1 MNLKVGLFYTCLV
14 NIFDPRLADKAKE
27 ILEFFG
33 YEVFVPE
40 SQTCCAQPNF
50 NSGDFNNSQELSKLF
65 IKNFHGLDYIV
76 IPSGSCTGMI
86 LKNYPDLINN
96 LQDEIKEKYNS
107 LKNNIFE
114 FSDFIYKKIGPEK
127 FSQFSLDK
135 ELTYHDSCSGLRQLK
150 IKDQPREILKK
161 IKGVKISEMSEP
173 EECCGFGGSFSLKFG
188 GISSEIAEKKCNDI
202 INTNVKNVCLGDLGC
217 ALNIKGKLDWMKKDI
232 EVSHLIDILH
242 KSMFKKENVI

>member
-1 MNLKVGLFYTCLV
+1 MKVGLFYTCLV
-14 NIFDPRLADKAKE
+14 NIFDPHLTDKAKE

-33 YEVFVPE
+33 YEVVVPK

-65 IKNFHGLDYIV
+65 IKSFHGLDYIV

-86 LKNYPDLINN
+86 LKNYPELINN

-107 LKNNIFE
+107 LKMNIFE

-188 GISSEIAEKKCNDI
+188 GISSEIVEKKCNDI

>member
-14 NIFDPRLADKAKE
+14 NIFDPHLTDKAKE

-33 YEVFVPE
+33 YEVVVPE

-86 LKNYPDLINN
+86 LKNYPELINN

-107 LKNNIFE
+107 LKMNIFE

>member
-14 NIFDPRLADKAKE
+14 NIFDPHLTDKAKE

-33 YEVFVPE
+33 YEVVVPE

-65 IKNFHGLDYIV
+65 INNFHGLDYIV
-76 IPSGSCTGMI
+76 VPSGSCTGMI
-86 LKNYPDLINN
+86 LKNYPELLTNS
-96 LQDEIKEKYNS
+96 QDEIKEKYNS
-107 LKNNIFE
+107 LKKNIFE

-127 FSQFSLDK
+127 FSQFSLER

-161 IKGVKISEMSEP
+161 IKGVKITEMNEP

-188 GISSEIAEKKCNDI
+188 GISSEIAEKKCLDI
-202 INTNVKNVCLGDLGC
+202 ISTNVKNVCLGDLGC

-242 KSMFKKENVI
+242 NSMFKKDNVI

>member
-1 MNLKVGLFYTCLV
+1 MKWSFLSHKHVVV
-14 NIFDPRLADKAKE
+14 NP
-27 ILEFFG
+27 ILI
-33 YEVFVPE
+33 VVIL
-40 SQTCCAQPNF
+40 
-50 NSGDFNNSQELSKLF
+50 DNSQELSKLF
-65 IKNFHGLDYIV
+65 INNFYGLDYIV

-86 LKNYPDLINN
+86 LKNYPELITNFP
-96 LQDEIKEKYNS
+96 DEIKEKYIS
-107 LKNNIFE
+107 LKKNIFE
-114 FSDFIYKKIGPEK
+114 FSDFIYKKIGPEQ
-127 FSQFSLDK
+127 FSQFSLEK

-161 IKGVKISEMSEP
+161 IKGVKITEMSEP

-188 GISSEIAEKKCNDI
+188 GISSEIVEKKCNDI
-202 INTNVKNVCLGDLGC
+202 IKTDVKNVCLGDLGC

>member
-1 MNLKVGLFYTCLV
+1 LKVGLFYTCLV
-14 NIFDPRLADKAKE
+14 NIFDPHLTDKAKE

-33 YEVFVPE
+33 YEVVVPE

-50 NSGDFNNSQELSKLF
+50 KCGDFNNSQELSKLF
-65 IKNFHGLDYIV
+65 IRNFHGLDYIV

-86 LKNYPDLINN
+86 LKNYPELINN

-107 LKNNIFE
+107 LKKNIFE

-161 IKGVKISEMSEP
+161 IKGVKITEMNEP

-188 GISSEIAEKKCNDI
+188 GISSEIVEKKCNDI

>member
-1 MNLKVGLFYTCLV
+1 LKVGLFYTCLV
-14 NIFDPRLADKAKE
+14 NIFDPGLTDKAKE

-33 YEVFVPE
+33 YEVVVPE

-86 LKNYPDLINN
+86 LKNYPELINN

-107 LKNNIFE
+107 LKMNIFE

-217 ALNIKGKLDWMKKDI
+217 ALNIQGKLDWMKKDI